1 MLWTA
6 LAELALQHG
15 IRISPKD
22 IAASASHTEDKYL
35 PEIAVDTL
43 IENGIHAR
51 IHVNQ
56 TLQEMVFFPVLIG
69 AHQNNWI
76 LLKEKNNNQI
86 TVKLFLKKEY
96 DFGIEKKT
104 AYDIAELEKIYSGIC
119 ISINGS
125 VDEFTEDHRQE
136 EWFWSVFKKL
146 KSYYGDCIVAAVL
159 INLLSLAASMFSMNV
174 YDRIIPNAAY
184 NSLWTLGIGV
194 FIAAVMELGLR
205 SYRAYVLDDAGKKAD
220 LILSSAIYKKT
231 LNLEAQQRPASS
243 GHWAGQIREFES
255 VRDFVSSTTMVA
267 LTDIPF
273 SMLFLAVIYWI
284 GGILVLI
291 PIIAGCLVIIAG
303 LLIQIPI
310 KKSVER
316 YQYENSNK
324 YALLIESLQRLET
337 IESLGVKSLF
347 QGRWERA
354 NATAARSAIASKMAS
369 AFAVNF
375 TQWLQQI
382 ANVLLIISGV
392 YLILMGQL
400 TVGALIGCS
409 ILASR
414 ALTPLGQI
422 ASLIARWH
430 NTKTSFNAV
439 NKIMQIKGKKD
450 GIRNYVSI
458 KRIEKS
464 IELQEVLFNF
474 NQSEKNVL
482 NIPSLKLVK
491 NEVTVI
497 MGPVGSGK
505 TTLLKIMA
513 GLYAPTKGRVLV
525 DGFDRTQLSPADWR
539 SHVAWVAQDG
549 GLFRGTLRDNLL
561 MGAVNVSDERFL
573 RVIQLCGLDALMKSS
588 PQGLDIPIGEAGQL
602 LSGGQKQMV
611 SLARAL
617 MSEKSILL
625 LDEPTNSLDLT
636 MEKFFLNHLR
646 QEFTN
651 KWVVVATHR
660 PAPLEIAHR
669 LLILD
674 NGKIVADGAKDTVL
688 NDIQQGKVFKST
700 ATHNMRTEVVA

>member
-6 LAELALQHG
+6 IAELALHHG

-22 IAASASHTEDKYL
+22 LAEYAAQSEEKYL
-35 PEIAVDTL
+35 PEIAVDAL
-43 IENGIHAR
+43 LENGIQAQ
-51 IHVNQ
+51 IHINQ
-56 TLQEMVFFPVLIG
+56 TLQELAFFPVLISV
-69 AHQNNWI
+69 HHNNWI
-76 LLKEKNNNQI
+76 LLKEKNNQHI
-86 TVKLFLKKEY
+86 TARLFVKNEQ
-96 DFGIEKKT
+96 DFDLEKKT
-104 AYDIAELEKIYSGIC
+104 VYDIAELEKIYSGIH
-119 ISINGS
+119 ISITGT
-125 VDEFTEDHRQE
+125 VDEFSEEHKEE

-159 INLLSLAASMFSMNV
+159 INLLSLATSMFSMNV

-220 LILSSAIYKKT
+220 LILSSAIFKKT
-231 LNLEAQQRPASS
+231 LNLNALQRPASS

-273 SMLFLAVIYWI
+273 SVLFLMVIYWI

-291 PIIAGCLVIIAG
+291 PITAGCLVILAG
-303 LLIQIPI
+303 ILIQIPI

-324 YALLIESLQRLET
+324 HALLIESLQRLET
-337 IESLGVKSLF
+337 IESLGAKSLF

-354 NATAARSAIASKMAS
+354 NVTAARSAMASKMAS

-439 NKIMQIKGKKD
+439 NNIMQIKDKKD

-464 IELQEVLFNF
+464 IELQDVLFNF
-474 NQSEKNVL
+474 NQSEKNIL
-482 NIPSLKLVK
+482 NIPSLKLNR

-497 MGPVGSGK
+497 LGPVGSGK
-505 TTLLKIMA
+505 TTLLKIIA
-513 GLYAPTKGRVLV
+513 GLYVPAKGRVLV
-525 DGFDRTQLSPADWR
+525 DGFDRIQLSPADWR
-539 SHVAWVAQDG
+539 SHVAWVAQDA

-573 RVIQLCGLDALMKSS
+573 RVIRLCGLDALIKSS
-588 PQGLDIPIGEAGQL
+588 PQGLDIHIGEAGQA

-625 LDEPTNSLDLT
+625 LDEPTNSLDLNT
-636 MEKFFLNHLR
+636 EKFFLNHLR
-646 QEFTN
+646 QELIG

-660 PAPLEIAHR
+660 PAPIDIAQR
-669 LLILD
+669 ILILD
-674 NGKIVADGAKDTVL
+674 QGKIIADGAKDTVL
-688 NDIQQGKVFKST
+688 NDIQQGKVFKAS
-700 ATHNMRTEVVA
+700 ASHHLNAEAMA

>member
-1 MLWTA
+1 MLWNA
-6 LAELALQHG
+6 LSELALQNG
-15 IRISPKD
+15 IRISPND
-22 IAASASHTEDKYL
+22 LAAYASHSEDKYL
-35 PEIAVDTL
+35 PEIAVDAML
-43 IENGIHAR
+43 ENGIQAH
-51 IHVNQ
+51 ITVNQ
-56 TLQEMVFFPVLIG
+56 PLNELAFFPVLIG
-69 AHQNNWI
+69 VGNSNWM
-76 LLKEKNNNQI
+76 LLKEKHNQQLASR
-86 TVKLFLKKEY
+86 LFLTNEN
-96 DFGIEKKT
+96 DFVLEKKT
-104 AYDIAELEKIYSGIC
+104 AYDISELEKIYSGIT
-119 ISINGS
+119 ISIQGTA
-125 VDEFTEDHRQE
+125 DEYTEDHKEE
-136 EWFWSVFKKL
+136 EWFWGVFKKL
-146 KSYYGDCIVAAVL
+146 KAYYGDCIVAAVL
-159 INLLSLAASMFSMNV
+159 INLLSLATSMFSMNV
-174 YDRIIPNAAY
+174 YDRIIPNAAF

-194 FIAAVMELGLR
+194 FIAALIELGLR

-231 LNLEAQQRPASS
+231 LNLQAHQRPASS

-273 SMLFLAVIYWI
+273 SILFLTVIYWV

-291 PIIAGCLVIIAG
+291 PIIAGCLVMVSGA
-303 LLIQIPI
+303 LIQIPI

-316 YQYENSNK
+316 YQYDNSNK

-337 IESLGVKSLF
+337 IESLGAKSLF

-354 NATAARSAIASKMAS
+354 NVTASRSAMASKMAS
-369 AFAVNF
+369 AFALNF

-430 NTKTSFNAV
+430 NTKISFSAV

-450 GIRNYVSI
+450 GIKNYVSI
-458 KRIEKS
+458 RHIDKS
-464 IELQEVLFNF
+464 IELQDITFNF
-474 NQSEKNVL
+474 PQNDRNILS
-482 NIPSLKLVK
+482 IPSLKLSR
-491 NEVTVI
+491 NEITVI

-505 TTLLKIMA
+505 TTLLKIIA
-513 GLYAPTKGRVLV
+513 GLYAPSKGKLLV
-525 DGFDRTQLSPADWR
+525 DGFDKVQLSPADWR
-539 SHVAWVAQDG
+539 SHVAWVAQDA

-573 RVIQLCGLDALMKSS
+573 RVIHLCGLDAFIKSS
-588 PQGLDIPIGEAGQL
+588 PQGLDMQIGEAGQS

-636 MEKFFLNHLR
+636 MEKTFLNNLR
-646 QEFTN
+646 LELAN
-651 KWVVVATHR
+651 KWVVMATHR
-660 PAPLEIAHR
+660 PAPVDIAHR
-669 LLILD
+669 LIILD
-674 NGKIVADGAKDTVL
+674 QGKIVADGSKDMVL
-688 NDIQQGKVFKST
+688 NDVKQGKVFKAT
-700 ATHNMRTEVVA
+700 ASQPMKAEAVA

>member
-1 MLWTA
+1 MS
-6 LAELALQHG
+6 ELALLNG
-15 IRISPKD
+15 IRISAKD
-22 IAASASHTEDKYL
+22 LSAYASQSEDKYL
-35 PEIAVDTL
+35 PEIAVDAL
-43 IENGIHAR
+43 NENGIQAH

-56 TLQEMVFFPVLIG
+56 ALRELALYPVLIG
-69 AHQNNWI
+69 VNQHNWI
-76 LLKEKNNNQI
+76 LLKEKNHQLL
-86 TVKLFLKKEY
+86 TAQLFLKNETN
-96 DFGIEKKT
+96 FVLEKKT
-104 AYDIAELEKIYSGIC
+104 AYETKELEKIYNGIS
-119 ISINGS
+119 ISING
-125 VDEFTEDHRQE
+125 VADEFTEAHKEE
-136 EWFWSVFKKL
+136 EWFWGVFKKL

-184 NSLWTLGIGV
+184 NSLRTLGIGV
-194 FIAAVMELGLR
+194 LIAALLELGLR

-231 LNLEAQQRPASS
+231 LNLPAHQRPASS

-273 SMLFLAVIYWI
+273 SILFLAVIYWV

-291 PIIAGCLVIIAG
+291 PIIAGCLVIAAG
-303 LLIQIPI
+303 ILIQIPI
-310 KKSVER
+310 KQSVER

-337 IESLGVKSLF
+337 IESLGAKSLF

-354 NATAARSAIASKMAS
+354 NVTASRSAMASKMAS
-369 AFAVNF
+369 AFAMNF
-375 TQWLQQI
+375 TQWLQQV

-392 YLILMGQL
+392 YLILTGQL

-430 NTKTSFNAV
+430 NTKTSFSAI
-439 NKIMQIKGKKD
+439 NKIMQIKDKKD
-450 GIRNYVSI
+450 GIKNYVSI
-458 KRIEKS
+458 KRIDKS
-464 IELQEVLFNF
+464 IELQDVMFNF
-474 NQSEKNVL
+474 AQSDKNIL
-482 NIPSLKLVK
+482 SIPSLKLNR
-491 NEVTVI
+491 NEVTVV

-505 TTLLKIMA
+505 TTLLKIIA
-513 GLYAPTKGRVLV
+513 GLYAPSKGRLLV
-525 DGFDRTQLSPADWR
+525 DGFDKTQLSPADWR
-539 SHVAWVAQDG
+539 SHVAWVAQDA

-561 MGAVNVSDERFL
+561 MGAVNVTDERFF
-573 RVIQLCGLDALMKSS
+573 RVIQLCGLDALIQSS
-588 PQGLDIPIGEAGQL
+588 PQGLDINIGEAGQS
-602 LSGGQKQMV
+602 LSGGQRQMV

-636 MEKFFLNHLR
+636 LEKMFLSNLR
-646 QEFTN
+646 QELEN
-651 KWVVVATHR
+651 KWVVLATHR
-660 PAPLEIAHR
+660 PAPVEIAQR
-669 LLILD
+669 LIILD
-674 NGKIVADGAKDTVL
+674 QGKIVADGAKDSVL
-688 NDIQQGKVFKST
+688 NDIKLGKVFKAAASQPVHSE
-700 ATHNMRTEVVA
+700 AVA